1 MQTYNLLSIDVG
13 IKNCAYCLFEIKD
26 KQYNII
32 SWDVVNLCDEKKYTC
47 CGINKSGKKEEHC
60 QKEAKYIKNDK
71 TYCKS
76 HAKKVDYQI
85 PTSNDDIDKIKKMKL
100 IDLYNYA
107 DEHMVEYKKP
117 ITKIKLIEL
126 ITIYINE
133 NYFQPIKMI
142 KTNQVD
148 LIQIGRSLKNQ
159 FDSIFNDYFDNI
171 KVVAIENQ
179 ISPIANR
186 MKTLQGMLT
195 QYFIMKTDAN
205 IFYVNASNKL
215 KINDNKEKQVTNYN
229 ERKKEGIKI
238 TTNVLLNNSH
248 IDDKWNKVLQ
258 TSKKKDD
265 LCDCFLQG
273 LWVIENK

>member
-1 MQTYNLLSIDVG
+1 
-13 IKNCAYCLFEIKD
+13 
-26 KQYNII
+26 
-32 SWDVVNLCDEKKYTC
+32 
-47 CGINKSGKKEEHC
+47 
-60 QKEAKYIKNDK
+60 
-71 TYCKS
+71 
-76 HAKKVDYQI
+76 
-85 PTSNDDIDKIKKMKL
+85 MKL

-159 FDSIFNDYFDNI
+159 FNSIFNDYFDNI